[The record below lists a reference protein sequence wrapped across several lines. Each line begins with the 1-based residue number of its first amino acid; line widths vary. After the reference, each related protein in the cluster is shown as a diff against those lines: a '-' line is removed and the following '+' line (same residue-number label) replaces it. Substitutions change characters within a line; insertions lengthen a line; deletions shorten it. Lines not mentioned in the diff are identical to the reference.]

1 MVETGLTY
9 QGKPRTCGLRLSVS
23 DVFVLVLGIATGIV
37 GWIYIGELALFV
49 PFVVVHFFLFC
60 NIFRVRRTP
69 ELVWAG
75 LFLLN
80 CFIWSA
86 LGQMEVEWIFA
97 LQLIVTFAL
106 IMNELRSPHYH
117 GVFARRI
124 NPRID
129 DYLAD
134 KL

>member
-1 MVETGLTY
+1 
-9 QGKPRTCGLRLSVS
+9 
-23 DVFVLVLGIATGIV
+23 
-37 GWIYIGELALFV
+37 
-49 PFVVVHFFLFC
+49 
-60 NIFRVRRTP
+60 
-69 ELVWAG
+69 
-75 LFLLN
+75 
-80 CFIWSA
+80 
-86 LGQMEVEWIFA
+86 MEVEWIFA